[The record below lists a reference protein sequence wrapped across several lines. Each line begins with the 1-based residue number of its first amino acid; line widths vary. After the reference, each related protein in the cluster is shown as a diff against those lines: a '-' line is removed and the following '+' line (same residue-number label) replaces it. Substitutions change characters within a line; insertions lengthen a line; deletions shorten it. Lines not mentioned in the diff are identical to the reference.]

1 MCYRGNRKDVDGMKK
16 PVLVNANP
24 CRIMQVLYSLKAR
37 QEGSDMEVNV
47 REITEEEA
55 RTGGVV
61 LEVAEKTA

>member
-1 MCYRGNRKDVDGMKK
+1 MKK

-47 REITEEEA
+47 REISEEEA
-55 RTGGVV
+55 QASGFVPKPV
-61 LEVAEKTA
+61 EKSA

>member
-16 PVLVNANP
+16 SVLVNANP

-55 RTGGVV
+55 RIGGIVP
-61 LEVAEKTA
+61 EGAEKTA

>member
-16 PVLVNANP
+16 PVLVNVNP

-61 LEVAEKTA
+61 PEGAEKTA

>member
-1 MCYRGNRKDVDGMKK
+1 MCYHGNRKDVDGMKK

-47 REITEEEA
+47 REISEEEA
-55 RTGGVV
+55 QASGFVPKPV
-61 LEVAEKTA
+61 EKSA

>member
-55 RTGGVV
+55 RTDGVV
-61 LEVAEKTA
+61 LEGAEKTA